1 MVDGSDLAGAADD
14 GLLAVGV
21 VDDGNLAAFFEARG
35 AQGMGDRWQR
45 AKSERAKIS
54 TFHER
59 DSTAKSDI
67 FTPETRCWKPLVRR
81 KLTRHAME
89 TALGGRTA
97 WSGVCRYFTRHMWP
111 TSHLVPLCARVLNAP
126 PRLTH
131 HHPRP
136 SFITDSLAAL

>member
-1 MVDGSDLAGAADD
+1 MR
-14 GLLAVGV
+14 
-21 VDDGNLAAFFEARG
+21 FYRG
-35 AQGMGDRWQR
+35 
-45 AKSERAKIS
+45 ERL
-54 TFHER
+54 
-59 DSTAKSDI
+59 